1 MLIRLWTALAM
12 GPSLPAGEKGFETER
27 VFGDDQAEA
36 TASLKRFR
44 FAGSQQWFPQ
54 MVPSLEQPLSSCSAQ
69 VQSQELVASRAGV
82 LGSPR

>member
-1 MLIRLWTALAM
+1 M
-12 GPSLPAGEKGFETER
+12 GPLLPAGEVGSEAER

-54 MVPSLEQPLSSCSAQ
+54 MVPSLKHPLSSCSAQ
-69 VQSQELVASRAGV
+69 VQSQELVAYPG
-82 LGSPR
+82 